1 MTTALDGGRDTTRA
15 PAPGPRRVLDV
26 HPGAWWLW
34 ALALAVAATSTTSP
48 LLLLLIVAVAC
59 LVVALCRTEAPWAL
73 SFRLYLVVAA
83 VVVVLR
89 VAFRI
94 VFGTAD
100 TASGTV
106 LLRLPELALPESLG
120 LTLFGDVTAEALLG
134 GFYDGLRLATLI
146 VCVGAANALANP
158 KRLLKAVPGA
168 LAEVSTAVV
177 VTLSVFPQL
186 VESVLRVS
194 RARRLRGGG
203 ASRHQVLHRVA
214 VPVLEDALERSLL
227 LAAAMDS
234 RGYGRSGAV
243 PPGRRR
249 LAAFLVLSG
258 LVGIGIGVYG
268 VLDLRQDQRL
278 GRVLLLLGCALAAGG
293 MVVLGRVVTRTRY
306 RPDRWTAQAFLV
318 IGSGVVAAY
327 VVSALGPELAPLALN
342 PPLSPL
348 TWPSAPVWL
357 VAAILLATLPAWLTP
372 GRTGATR

>member
-48 LLLLLIVAVAC
+48 LLLILIVAVAC

-318 IGSGVVAAY
+318 IGSGVVPAY

-372 GRTGATR
+372 ARTGATR